1 MSKLYGELPLG
12 SVIFAAC
19 DKEYFKEHATA
30 FVTSSSQAGFNTH
43 IHVINPD
50 MYTLAQA
57 SVLNGITDN
66 VVTFTFE
73 DRDVSALND
82 EQLRAYYACLRF
94 LVLPHLLQ
102 SADEILTLDI
112 DCMVMKPFDFP
123 ETISGYYPRHDE
135 EDPRMKVAA
144 GAVYFSKLGKGVAEV
159 IADSIG
165 QLEMKWFIDQIAVSY
180 AFTKIGE
187 AHVTEFDSEFM
198 DWEFKEGSCIWTGK
212 GPRKHDNPTY
222 VAKKK
227 EFNDR
232 AYSYLNSINT
242 VLLKPRLD
250 IPFKKFG
257 LETAGSTMEPIRKH
271 WANFANNITSDLT
284 VEMPRWMFN
293 STIERYFNKDT
304 SILVPHTERNRWNG
318 RNTNT
323 QFYMQT
329 VFPWLF
335 TIDEKGWSGGG
346 KFVETFDPDAPYTE
360 VAFDEMRKYIREGG
374 TKFKQPESKPFKMNN
389 KFIFVP
395 LQIPHDETIKYHSNV
410 GVVEMVQ
417 ALCDWADSSEDN
429 PLIVFK
435 GHPINLAS
443 MEESKAIIDNA
454 KRASYH
460 TDLNIHDVIPMANA
474 VYVINSGTGQEAMLH
489 DASVVTFG
497 ESEYQAAV
505 IQGDLNNLDE
515 TWRQVETDDKIA
527 RSHLYRK
534 WYDWYINKVTFN
546 TLHSEK
552 NSI

>member
-19 DKEYFKEHATA
+19 DKQYFKEHATA
-30 FVTSSSQAGFNTH
+30 FVTSSSEAGFDTH

-50 MYTLAQA
+50 FYTFAQA
-57 SVLNGITDN
+57 SVLNAITEN
-66 VVTFTFE
+66 LVTFTFE

-102 SADEILTLDI
+102 SADEVLTLDI

-123 ETISGYYPRHDE
+123 KTVSAYFPRHDE

-144 GAVYFSKLGKGVAEV
+144 GAVYFSKGGEPSAQRIVEA
-159 IADSIG
+159 IT

-180 AFTKIGE
+180 AFSRV
-187 AHVTEFDSEFM
+187 ADRHVTEFDKEFM

-212 GPRKHDNPTY
+212 GPRKHDNPIY

-232 AYSYLNSINT
+232 ANNHLKGVNT

-257 LETAGSTMEPIRKH
+257 LQCAGSTMEPIRKH
-271 WANFANNITSDLT
+271 WANFANVIPNDLT
-284 VEMPRWMFN
+284 IEMPRWMFN
-293 STIERYFNKDT
+293 SAIETYFNKDT
-304 SILVPHTERNRWNG
+304 SILVPHTERIRWNG

-346 KFVETFDPDAPYTE
+346 KFVETFNPDDSYNE
-360 VAFDEMRKYIREGG
+360 DAFDEMRKYILEGG
-374 TKFKQPESKPFKMNN
+374 TKFKQPESKYFKMEN

-395 LQIPHDETIKYHSNV
+395 LQIPHDETIKYHSEV

-435 GHPINLAS
+435 GHPVNLAS
-443 MEESKAIIDNA
+443 MEESKAIIEKS
-454 KRASYH
+454 KRASYY
-460 TDLNIHDVIPMANA
+460 TDLNIHDVIPKANA
-474 VYVINSGTGQEAMLH
+474 VYVINSGTGQESMLH

-497 ESEYQAAV
+497 DSEYQAAV
-505 IQGDLNNLDE
+505 IRGDLNDLDE
-515 TWRQVETDDKIA
+515 TWRQVVADDKESRA
-527 RSHLYRK
+527 KLYRK

-546 TLHSEK
+546 TLHS
-552 NSI
+552 